1 MRIILTLLAIGLI
14 LPEASAFGRR
24 RRAEP
29 VYCQPQAYYPVSTAS
44 TGPVTDAMSEG
55 AVGVRGTKTSFSGRG
70 ARLHSSEPSRRPL
83 RVLVFS
89 KHEKCVEMTTV
100 REH

>member
-1 MRIILTLLAIGLI
+1 MRRSLSQTWSSHAL
-14 LPEASAFGRR
+14 
-24 RRAEP
+24 
-29 VYCQPQAYYPVSTAS
+29 
-44 TGPVTDAMSEG
+44 TDAMSEG

-89 KHEKCVEMTTV
+89 KHEKCVEMSTV
-100 REH
+100 ENTKKRETDAQNRYRSFTIALQHTVLNS